1 MSRTVLKIEGM
12 TCGHCVKSV
21 TDALQRVDGVSSAE
35 VDLSAGRAVVEHDE
49 ERADSSVLVA
59 AVADEGYTAEET
71 Q

>member
-21 TDALQRVDGVSSAE
+21 TDALERVEGVSNAE
-35 VDLSAGRAVVEHDE
+35 VDLSAGRAVVEHDATQ
-49 ERADSSVLVA
+49 ADSRALVA
-59 AVADEGYTAEET
+59 AVIDEGYTAEET